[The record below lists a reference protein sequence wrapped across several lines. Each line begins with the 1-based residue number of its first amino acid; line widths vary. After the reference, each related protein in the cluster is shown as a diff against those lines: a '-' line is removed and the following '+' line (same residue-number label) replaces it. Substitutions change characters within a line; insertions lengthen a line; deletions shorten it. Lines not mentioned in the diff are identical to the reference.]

1 MTTKWRYEVR
11 TCACGLM
18 FTPKREK
25 QRHCSAKCGTRTR
38 VTQHR
43 TRYREET
50 PTVIQEK
57 PLQAPSDS
65 TTGLSDGPTMV
76 WPVRDDQPRPTPGA
90 LQGDDVQ
97 LEYYEDGY
105 PKLPACLD
113 RHVTPLAKA
122 A

>member
-1 MTTKWRYEVR
+1 VI
-11 TCACGLM
+11 
-18 FTPKREK
+18 
-25 QRHCSAKCGTRTR
+25 
-38 VTQHR
+38 QHR
-43 TRYREET
+43 TRYREEN
-50 PTVIQEK
+50 PTVVQEK

-65 TTGLSDGPTMV
+65 PTGLSDGPTMV
-76 WPVRDDQPRPTPGA
+76 WSERDLHSGPTPRA

-113 RHVTPLAKA
+113 RRQKPQPLAEA